1 MSLPISSFEQLLVH
15 IATPYSTGTGFYW
28 PGPGVVVTN
37 EQGVRDNREVVVEGS
52 CFTRR
57 LARVLF
63 VDAKYDLAFLEVSAP
78 ADPVQ
83 MELNTAD
90 LAPGA
95 AVFALG
101 FVGGRKT
108 THAEG
113 TITAQTPDDSDED
126 VKYWHHDAALSPA
139 SSGSPLLDSQGKLV
153 GVNTFHALD
162 GVHTALA
169 LPAKYLWESW
179 QAFKGGGGALGTRCL
194 SCETIVFTHTID
206 QKKYCPNCGAVVELP
221 NQYAEYE
228 PEGVAYTLE
237 AMLAETGH
245 DPKLARIGS
254 NNWEIKQGSACVNI
268 SYYEKTGLIT
278 GDAYLCELP
287 KEQHKSLYEFL
298 LRQNYDVENLTFSIK
313 GQDIVLSLLIFDRYL
328 NVDTGLKLFKHLFD
342 TADKYDNILVEQFG
356 AQWKQADE

>member
-1 MSLPISSFEQLLVH
+1 MSLPSSFEQLLLN

-28 PGPGVVVTN
+28 PGPDVVVTN
-37 EQGVRDNREVVVEGS
+37 EQVVRDNREAVVEGPLFPRS
-52 CFTRR
+52 MT
-57 LARVLF
+57 RVLF
-63 VDAKYDLAFLEVSAP
+63 TDAKYDLAFLEIPP
-78 ADPVQ
+78 AAGLPAL
-83 MELNTAD
+83 ELNTVTP
-90 LAPGA
+90 APGA
-95 AVFALG
+95 DVWALG
-101 FVGGRKT
+101 FIGSKKT
-108 THAEG
+108 TYAQG
-113 TITAQTPDDSDED
+113 VVTALTPDDADEA
-126 VKYWHHDAALSPA
+126 VQYLHHDAALSPA
-139 SSGSPLLDSQGKLV
+139 NSGSPLLDAQNKLI
-153 GVNTFHALD
+153 GVNTFHSFD

-169 LPAKYLWESW
+169 LPVKYLWESW
-179 QAFKGGGGALGTRCL
+179 QAFQAGGGAIGSRCL
-194 SCETIVFTHTID
+194 SCETVVFTHTID

-221 NQYAEYE
+221 NQHTAYE

-245 DPKLARIGS
+245 DPKLARVGP

-298 LRQNYDVENLTFSIK
+298 LRQNYEVENLTFSIK

-328 NVDTGLKLFKHLFD
+328 NIDTGLKLLQHLFD

-356 AQWKQADE
+356 AQWKEADE